1 MVHVTHPRPGHGS
14 PARRALLPVSGPPGS
29 YGGRVTSRGPL
40 TLAAL
45 ASAAVPG
52 LDPDSVEGVV
62 TPSVSPF
69 DVAFVQDH
77 DHRRWVVRAP
87 RTPAASAQLEQSAAL
102 LALLA
107 RRLTMPVPAV
117 KGWAA
122 LPEGGRACVSSYL
135 TGRMVDVASIAPG
148 STLAAGLGRALAQLH
163 NLDVRIYEEAGVPV
177 YDAAAYRARRLAELD
192 RAAATG
198 RVPTGLLG
206 RWEGILDDE
215 SLWGFTATPTH
226 GAIGP
231 GTILASPDDGDE
243 PDVKGFLGWESA
255 QVADPADDLAPLVGE
270 LHPEALDTVLEAY
283 AHARVERPDKH
294 LQRRARLVHEMQL
307 VRTMM
312 VAVAAGDDAGAERRA
327 AELRRLDEQLAAEE
341 EAERARLEAK
351 GADRAASATAAS
363 GDATSATD
371 DASADEAR
379 ADKATAAD
387 GDADEQ
393 SAPAPAA
400 RSAQV
405 RQPVA
410 TAAVAAQATADAD
423 PEDSDAD
430 AAVEVEPAP
439 PAQPVAVAAPLDAD
453 GEGEGEGDDGQDHP
467 QQDSDLQQD
476 VGASEDSSG
485 GADET
490 AASLP
495 EAPRR
500 PGTDHATAEIVPIN
514 DEDDGDDII
523 PVHPRR

>member
-1 MVHVTHPRPGHGS
+1 M
-14 PARRALLPVSGPPGS
+14 LPVSGPPGS

-283 AHARVERPDKH
+283 AHARVERPDKN

-351 GADRAASATAAS
+351 GADRAAT
-363 GDATSATD
+363 
-371 DASADEAR
+371 
-379 ADKATAAD
+379 
-387 GDADEQ
+387 
-393 SAPAPAA
+393 
-400 RSAQV
+400 
-405 RQPVA
+405 
-410 TAAVAAQATADAD
+410 ATADDEEPASTNAAPED
-423 PEDSDAD
+423 SGTEDSDAD
-430 AAVEVEPAP
+430 SAVEVEQAP
-439 PAQPVAVAAPLDAD
+439 HAQPARVAVPRNAD
-453 GEGEGEGDDGQDHP
+453 GDASQDSAP
-467 QQDSDLQQD
+467 QQESAPQQD
-476 VGASEDSSG
+476 VGTSEDSSG